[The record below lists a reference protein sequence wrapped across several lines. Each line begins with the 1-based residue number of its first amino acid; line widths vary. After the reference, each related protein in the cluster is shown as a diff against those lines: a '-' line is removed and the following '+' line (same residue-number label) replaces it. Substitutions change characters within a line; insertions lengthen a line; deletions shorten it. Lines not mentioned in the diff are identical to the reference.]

1 MNRIHGW
8 ASGQGERGRRRKKRS
23 QITAIIYDPTK
34 NSLAPQSQPLMSTFI

>member
-8 ASGQGERGRRRKKRS
+8 ASEQGERGKRREKRS

-34 NSLAPQSQPLMSTFI
+34 NSLAPQSQPLISTFI